1 MNPSNHPSAVLES
14 DLLREGRAEHT
25 VQPAAADLAEVI
37 RKTLSKME
45 GAFHPSLQVQLDLQQ
60 DTKLVRVEPVEV
72 SRVVMLLCQHAQ
84 DVMVQGGL
92 LLVEV
97 FTITLEDSHPKVFLG
112 EGRPGEYSVLAL
124 SDSGH
129 GMDALELE
137 RLFEFPPSQD
147 ECRAQPRSG
156 LYTVREI
163 VDRCGGHVWVYS
175 EPGYGTQFEVF
186 FPVA

>member
-1 MNPSNHPSAVLES
+1 LEP
-14 DLLREGRAEHT
+14 HT
-25 VQPAAADLAEVI
+25 QPFLADLAEVI

-45 GAFHPSLQVQLDLQQ
+45 DAFHPSLQVQLDLQE
-60 DTKLVRVEPVEV
+60 DTKLVKAEPVEV
-72 SRVVMLLCQHAQ
+72 SRVVMFLCQHAL

-92 LLVEV
+92 LLVEA

-129 GMDALELE
+129 GMDALALE
-137 RLFEFPPSQD
+137 RLFAFPVSQD

-156 LYTVREI
+156 LYAVREI
-163 VDRCGGHVWVYS
+163 VERCGGHVWVYS